1 MTLFII
7 FICAAIAYAAYR
19 YNTRYIEA
27 QALAEEQQS
36 VFTIGNEE
44 RQAWANRLVAEIE
57 DAKAEREAPI
67 HDRKVERLQ
76 FVIGSAE
83 EKVEQE
89 RKAIYH
95 LQDKL
100 NSLNEKMKAIDT
112 NIEFYRLA
120 NKVDAEIAERD
131 KKEKLED
138 KIFNLKE
145 KIRNHK
151 ERINKAQ
158 FTRRQAVAELDEI
171 A

>member
-1 MTLFII
+1 MALFVI
-7 FICAAIAYAAYR
+7 FICALIAGAAYR

-27 QALAEEQQS
+27 QATEEQS
-36 VFTIGNEE
+36 VFTISNEE
-44 RQAWANRLVAEIE
+44 RQAWADRLVAEIE

-67 HDRKVERLQ
+67 HDKKVERLQ

-83 EKVEQE
+83 EKVERE

-100 NSLNEKMKAIDT
+100 NTLNEKMKAIDT
-112 NIEFYRLA
+112 SIEFYRLA
-120 NKVDAEIAERD
+120 NKVDAEIAEQT

-138 KIFNLKE
+138 QIFNLKE
-145 KIRNHK
+145 KIRIRK
-151 ERINKAQ
+151 ERIDKAQ